1 MTEQQYARA
10 NRRGMLAAVI
20 IFGYVA
26 LTMAAALA
34 AQKDGN
40 SGKTAFQR
48 VYGLM
53 NISLRAVFRDTQ

>member
-34 AQKDGN
+34 AQKDGEIQE
-40 SGKTAFQR
+40 K
-48 VYGLM
+48 Y
-53 NISLRAVFRDTQ
+53 